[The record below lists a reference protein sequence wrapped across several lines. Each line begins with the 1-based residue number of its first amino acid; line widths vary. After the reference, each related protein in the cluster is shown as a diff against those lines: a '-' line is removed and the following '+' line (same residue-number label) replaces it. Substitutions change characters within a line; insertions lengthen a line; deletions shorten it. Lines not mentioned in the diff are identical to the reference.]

1 MMYALLRALLFQM
14 DAEAAHETVTA
25 QLARLQGLPA
35 LLDLVASRCRALDE
49 MDLWGLTFPNRLG
62 IAAGFDK
69 DAVLPEAL
77 FALGFGFVEV
87 GTVTL
92 RPQRGNPRPRLFRYP
107 DLRALVNRMGFN
119 NEGATAAAARLRR
132 LVERRGTSVKRGP
145 LFVNIGKNRD
155 VSAAEAPSAYASCYR
170 IVGPWADGAII
181 NVSSPNTPNLRDLQR
196 PEHLAEILGRIRD
209 ERERLSFPAPG
220 RHPILVKIA
229 PDLTPAQLE
238 EIAAVAVREADG
250 MVATNTTIDHS
261 SLPAGKDET
270 GGLSGAPLFDASTA
284 VLRRLRSLVGPAYP
298 LLGVGG
304 VMDGRDARVKLDA
317 GADLVQAYT
326 GFIYGGPFFARAVV
340 REMAR

>member
-1 MMYALLRALLFQM
+1 L
-14 DAEAAHETVTA
+14 V
-25 QLARLQGLPA
+25 RLQGLPA
-35 LLDLVASRCRALDE
+35 LLDLVASRCRVLDE
-49 MDLWGLTFPNRLG
+49 KALWGLTFPNRLG

-69 DAVLPEAL
+69 DALLPEAL

-92 RPQRGNPRPRLFRYP
+92 RPQAGNPRPRLFRYP
-107 DLRALVNRMGFN
+107 EARALVNRMGFN

-132 LVERRGTSVKRGP
+132 LVEHRGTAVKRGP

-155 VSAAEAPSAYASCYR
+155 VGAAEAAEAYASCYR
-170 IVGPWADGAII
+170 VVAPWADGAII

-196 PEHLAEILGRIRD
+196 PEHLAEILRRVRE
-209 ERERLSFPAPG
+209 ERERLSFAVPG
-220 RHPILVKIA
+220 EHPVLVKIA

-238 EIAAVAVREADG
+238 EIAAVAAKHADG

-261 SLPAGKDET
+261 PLPVGTDEA
-270 GGLSGAPLFDASTA
+270 GGLSGAPLFSPSTEL
-284 VLRRLRSLVGPAYP
+284 LRRLRSLVGPSFP
-298 LLGVGG
+298 LVGVGG
-304 VMDGRDARVKLDA
+304 VMDASGARAKLEA

-326 GFIYGGPFFARAVV
+326 GFIYGGPFFARDVV